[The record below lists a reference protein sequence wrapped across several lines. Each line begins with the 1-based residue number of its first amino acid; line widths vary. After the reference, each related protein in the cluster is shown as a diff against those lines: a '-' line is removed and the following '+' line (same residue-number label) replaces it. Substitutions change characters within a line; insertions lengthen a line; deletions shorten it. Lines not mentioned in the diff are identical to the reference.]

1 MNYQSFIHLQLKTLL
16 KNVFHSIK
24 IELGDVKGE
33 KKSFCFRWNYTSC
46 SLFSQDFGQSFL
58 IYTSHKMVAQ
68 SSANFPI
75 YCGHARQCG
84 QGFRLVNVLST
95 CEKLLL
101 TKKTKFEM
109 NYFELDLIFT
119 CC

>member
-1 MNYQSFIHLQLKTLL
+1 
-16 KNVFHSIK
+16 
-24 IELGDVKGE
+24 
-33 KKSFCFRWNYTSC
+33 
-46 SLFSQDFGQSFL
+46 
-58 IYTSHKMVAQ
+58 MVAQ

-101 TKKTKFEM
+101 TKKQRNIPSVSLKIVNFS
-109 NYFELDLIFT
+109 LFT
-119 CC
+119 REIVVAEPKNHYLQ